1 MPNVASFPGILR
13 ALRWIGMSPEKE
25 FSNNPGAVATKQPL
39 CVDLD
44 GTLVRSDTLHEGLLS
59 AAKGWRSFSRVLA
72 ALPKGKAHFKAVV
85 AEMGPTDPSL
95 LPYNR
100 KLLQYLR
107 DEKQVG
113 THLVLATAANSRIA
127 LAVAEHLGLFDE
139 VIASDATTNLRG
151 DRKAHALSERF
162 GKHGFRY
169 AGNDRAD
176 LPVWRVAS
184 NAVLVNTSARVSK
197 SAATITTIEAE
208 IQDKRATLRSI
219 VRALRPYQWSKNL
232 LVFVPILTAH
242 AEADPRS
249 WLFALLNFVAFCCV
263 ASASYLVNDLLDLPA
278 DRIHVRKRNRPL
290 ASGALP
296 IAIAFLLIPL
306 LYAIGAVFAFLSHVP
321 LLLALYVAVT
331 MAYSWQLKKMPLIDF
346 FTLSA
351 LYVLRLFA
359 GGKSSGHPVSLW
371 LLAFSS
377 FFFLSLA
384 LVKRVAEL
392 KAYEGSGTL
401 SKRAYAHED
410 TQTLEVMGIASS
422 FASIVV
428 LALYVQSDVTVQ
440 LLHYARPEL
449 LWPIVPLMLFW
460 QCRIWLSTARKYM
473 LDDPIVYAAKDWV
486 SWLVGITMLAS
497 MALARLH
504 K

>member
-1 MPNVASFPGILR
+1 MTSAEGSSSIAGSV
-13 ALRWIGMSPEKE
+13 K
-25 FSNNPGAVATKQPL
+25 TKQPL

-44 GTLVRSDTLHEGLLS
+44 GTLVRTDTLYEGLVS
-59 AAKGWRSFSRVLA
+59 AAKDWRNLARVLV
-72 ALPKGKAHFKAVV
+72 ALPRGKARLKAVV
-85 AEMGPTDPSL
+85 AEVAPTDSSL
-95 LPYNR
+95 LPYNFA
-100 KLLQYLR
+100 LLQYLR
-107 DEKQVG
+107 TEKQGG
-113 THLVLATAANSRIA
+113 TRLVLATAANRKTA
-127 LAVAEHLGLFDE
+127 AAVAEHLNLFDE
-139 VIASDATTNLRG
+139 VIASDETNNLRG
-151 DRKAHALSERF
+151 DSKAHALAERY
-162 GKHGFRY
+162 GERGFRY

-184 NAVLVNTSARVSK
+184 SAVLVNTSLRVSK
-197 SAATITTIEAE
+197 AAAAVTLIEAE
-208 IQDKRATLRSI
+208 IQDKRAVLGSILR
-219 VRALRPYQWSKNL
+219 AMRPYQWSKNL

-242 AEADPRS
+242 AEADRRS
-249 WLFALLNFVAFCCV
+249 WLFASLTFVAFCCV

-278 DRIHVRKRNRPL
+278 DRKHARKRNRPM

-296 IAIAFLLIPL
+296 ISVAMVLASL
-306 LYAIGAVFAFLSHVP
+306 LYGVGAVFAGLSHVP

-331 MAYSWQLKKMPLIDF
+331 MAYSWKLKKMPLVDF

-401 SKRAYAHED
+401 SQRDYAPED

-422 FASIVV
+422 FASTVV
-428 LALYVQSDVTVQ
+428 LALYVQGDVSVLPFQ
-440 LLHYARPEL
+440 YPRPEL

-486 SWLVGITMLAS
+486 SWLVGFLMLVS

-504 K
+504 R

>member
-1 MPNVASFPGILR
+1 MTFAKGPSLDSGTPT
-13 ALRWIGMSPEKE
+13 S
-25 FSNNPGAVATKQPL
+25 KQPL

-44 GTLVRSDTLHEGLLS
+44 GTLVRTDTLYEGLIS
-59 AAKGWRSFSRVLA
+59 AAKSWRRLSRVLV
-72 ALPKGKAHFKAVV
+72 ALPRGKAHFKMVV
-85 AEMGPTDPSL
+85 AEVAPTDSSL
-95 LPYNR
+95 LPYNSA
-100 KLLQYLR
+100 LLQYLEI
-107 DEKQVG
+107 EKQGG
-113 THLVLATAANSRIA
+113 TRLVLATAANSRTA
-127 LAVAEHLGLFDE
+127 TAVVEHLGLFDE
-139 VIASDATTNLRG
+139 IIASDETNNLRG
-151 DRKAHALSERF
+151 DSKARALVERY
-162 GKHGFRY
+162 GARGFRY
-169 AGNDRAD
+169 AGNDHSD

-184 NAVLVNTSARVSK
+184 NAVLVNTSGRVSK
-197 SAATITTIEAE
+197 ATRAVTVIEAE
-208 IQDKRATLRSI
+208 IQDKRAVLRSVI
-219 VRALRPYQWSKNL
+219 RAMRPYQWSKNL

-242 AEADPRS
+242 AEADRRS
-249 WLFALLNFVAFCCV
+249 WLFASLTFVAFCCV

-278 DRIHVRKRNRPL
+278 DRKHVRKRTRPL

-296 IAIAFLLIPL
+296 ISVAIVLIPL
-306 LYAIGAVFAFLSHVP
+306 LYGAGAVFALLSNVP

-331 MAYSWQLKKMPLIDF
+331 SAYSWQLKRMPLVDF

-401 SKRAYAHED
+401 SQRDYAPED

-422 FASIVV
+422 FASTVV
-428 LALYVQSDVTVQ
+428 LALYVQGDVSVLPFQ
-440 LLHYARPEL
+440 YPRPEL

-486 SWLVGITMLAS
+486 SWLVGFLMIVS
-497 MALARLH
+497 MALARLRR
-504 K
+504 

>member
-1 MPNVASFPGILR
+1 MTRATELASSVEGVA
-13 ALRWIGMSPEKE
+13 K
-25 FSNNPGAVATKQPL
+25 KQPL

-44 GTLVRSDTLHEGLLS
+44 GTLVRTDTLYEGLIS
-59 AAKGWRSFSRVLA
+59 AAKEWRSFSRVLA
-72 ALPKGKAHFKAVV
+72 ALPRGKAHFKAVV
-85 AEMGPTDPSL
+85 AEVGRTDSSL
-95 LPYNR
+95 LPYNCE
-100 KLLQYLR
+100 LIQYLR
-107 DEKQVG
+107 NEKQEG
-113 THLVLATAANSRIA
+113 THLVLATAANSKTA
-127 LAVAEHLGLFDE
+127 AAVAEHLGLFDE
-139 VIASDATTNLRG
+139 VIASDTTNNLRG
-151 DRKAHALSERF
+151 EMKARALAERF
-162 GKHGFRY
+162 GEQGFRY
-169 AGNDRAD
+169 AGNDRTD

-197 SAATITTIEAE
+197 AAAAVTPIEAE
-208 IQDKRATLRSI
+208 IQDRRAILNSI

-249 WLFALLNFVAFCCV
+249 WLFASLTFVAFCCV
-263 ASASYLVNDLLDLPA
+263 ASANYLVNDLLDLPA
-278 DRIHVRKRNRPL
+278 DRKHARKRNRPL
-290 ASGALP
+290 ASGVLP
-296 IAIAFLLIPL
+296 IAVAFLLIPL
-306 LYAIGAVFAFLSHVP
+306 MYGVGAVFARLSNVP
-321 LLLALYVAVT
+321 LLVALYVAVT
-331 MAYSWQLKKMPLIDF
+331 MAYSWKLKKMPLIDF

-401 SKRAYAHED
+401 SQRAYAPED
-410 TQTLEVMGIASS
+410 TQTLEVVGIASS
-422 FASIVV
+422 FASTVV
-428 LALYVQSDVTVQ
+428 LALYVQGDVSVQ
-440 LLHYARPEL
+440 PFQYARPEL

-486 SWLVGITMLAS
+486 SWLVGFIMLVS

-504 K
+504 R